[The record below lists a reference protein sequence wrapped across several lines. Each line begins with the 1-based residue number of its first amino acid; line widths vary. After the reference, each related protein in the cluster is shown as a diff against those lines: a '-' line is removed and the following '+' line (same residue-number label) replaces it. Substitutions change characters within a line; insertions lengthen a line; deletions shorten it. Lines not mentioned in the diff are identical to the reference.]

1 MNQRQHHNPLEL
13 LTPAISNAGSPGAEG
28 ILDETRAHM
37 DRLVAA
43 ADDAYNRLQ
52 ADETDEFLRQ
62 GRQLGGQ

>member
-1 MNQRQHHNPLEL
+1 MKQRQHLNPLEL
-13 LTPAISNAGSPGAEG
+13 LTPAISDTGSPGAKG
-28 ILDETRAHM
+28 ISDEARAHM

-52 ADETDEFLRQ
+52 ADETEEFLRQ

>member
-1 MNQRQHHNPLEL
+1 MNERRHHNPLEL
-13 LTPAISNAGSPGAEG
+13 LTPAISGAGSPGPEG
-28 ILDETRAHM
+28 TLDEARAHM

-62 GRQLGGQ
+62 SRQLGGQ

>member
-1 MNQRQHHNPLEL
+1 MNQRQHHNPLDL
-13 LTPAISNAGSPGAEG
+13 LTSSISNAGSPGAEG